1 MTAAPGPNVLVEVA
15 GVVQVVTINRPQVR
29 NAIDAAT
36 AAEIAAA
43 MDELDG
49 RDDLAAGV
57 ITGAGTAF
65 CAGMDL
71 KAFLAGERP
80 STPER
85 GFAGLVEKPP
95 AKPLVAAVNGPA
107 IAGGFEVVLACDL
120 VVAADDAV
128 FGLPEVKRGLVAAAG
143 GLLRLPRRI
152 PYHLAME
159 WALTGEYVTAR
170 RAYEVSLVNR
180 LVARAGR
187 AGRGGRPGRG
197 GRREQPAGA
206 AGDQADDRAERR
218 LAGRRGLQPA
228 AGDQRAGARLGGRQ
242 GGRPRL
248 QGEAAAG
255 LARPLT
261 RGPTRGPGGVAR
273 GRLTPAAGSSAG
285 ASPGTRSR
293 PPACP
298 GCRRPG

>member
-1 MTAAPGPNVLVEVA
+1 MTAAPGPNVLVEVTR
-15 GVVQVVTINRPQVR
+15 GVQVVTINRPQVR

-180 LVARAGR
+180 LVAREDVLAEAVALAAAVAANSPLALR
-187 AGRGGRPGRG
+187 ATKRTIV
-197 GRREQPAGA
+197 ESV
-206 AGDQADDRAERR
+206 DW
-218 LAGRRGLQPA
+218 PA
-228 AGDQRAGARLGGRQ
+228 AEAFGRQREISEPVRASEDAKEGARAFKEK
-242 GGRPRL
+242 RP
-248 QGEAAAG
+248 
-255 LARPLT
+255 P
-261 RGPTRGPGGVAR
+261 VWR
-273 GRLTPAAGSSAG
+273 GR
-285 ASPGTRSR
+285 
-293 PPACP
+293 
-298 GCRRPG
+298 